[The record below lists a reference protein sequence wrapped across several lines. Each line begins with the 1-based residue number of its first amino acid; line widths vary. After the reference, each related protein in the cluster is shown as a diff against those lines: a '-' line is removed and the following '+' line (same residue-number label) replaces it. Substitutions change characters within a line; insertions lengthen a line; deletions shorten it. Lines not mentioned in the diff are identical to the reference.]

1 MIAVVKKSLLS
12 LWLIRQNLEMLMNL
26 CIPVFVGVD
35 IAHDIT
41 GRGVTTEENLS
52 EAVMTT
58 ANGLQISSAQQ
69 SPSTNVNFFNSEPN

>member
-1 MIAVVKKSLLS
+1 
-12 LWLIRQNLEMLMNL
+12 MNL

-35 IAHDIT
+35 IAHEIT

-58 ANGLQISSAQQ
+58 ANGSQISSAQQ
-69 SPSTNVNFFNSEPN
+69 SPSTNVNFSLIRNRTNWQNCWRLPYLVRSRTKR